1 MATRCPA
8 QNAELEGS
16 FSFSTIVVAMRA
28 ATESGSRPVGRAGA
42 VSSIGRV
49 ARTCLLVEAA
59 ADDLAGTVETRVI
72 RRMKVGALDI
82 TPSCGNRTHRA
93 ASDP

>member
-49 ARTCLLVEAA
+49 AGPCLLDEAA
-59 ADDLAGTVETRVI
+59 AADLAGTRETQVI
-72 RRMKVGALDI
+72 GGMKVGAHDM
-82 TPSCGNRTHRA
+82 TPS
-93 ASDP
+93 